1 MIISCRVYMK
11 ISNLLYAGLAA
22 VALVGCSKW
31 TEPKPESYDN
41 QDGLKRFIPLLEA
54 QGEEDLSPSMVEY
67 YAKVREYRKTPHVMG
82 FGWFGNWTG
91 KGDNPMRYLKAL
103 PDSVDFVSLW
113 GTRGNL
119 SEEQKADLNFFQKV
133 KGGKALLCWI
143 IQDIG
148 DQLTP
153 AGETAHEYWVEKLGK
168 GNPQEGARAYAR
180 AICDTIEKYN
190 LDGFDIDY
198 EADYTHHSRN
208 EKAPI
213 AVPRQTI
220 GAGAGENNTM
230 YAFIDELHKR
240 LKPAGRML
248 VMDGEPD
255 LLSSETSKMID
266 YYIYQAYYERNTW
279 AARRKVEQP
288 HLDNFVRKT
297 ILTVEFEKYWRQ
309 GGVGGYSSEHSSE
322 IPDGTP
328 GAQLLDYSV
337 LEIGGVR
344 IAGIGTYHME
354 YDIEGGAY
362 RWLRA
367 ALHFGNVTKPATYN

>member
-1 MIISCRVYMK
+1 MTKSCRVIMN
-11 ISNLLYAGLAA
+11 ISKLLYAGLAA
-22 VALVGCSKW
+22 VALVGCSEW
-31 TEPKPESYDN
+31 TEPKPETYAN

-54 QGEEDLSPSMVEY
+54 QGEEDLSPSVAEY

-119 SEEQKADLNFFQKV
+119 SEEQKSDLNFFQKV

-143 IQDIG
+143 VQDIG

-153 AGETAHEYWVEKLGK
+153 TGETAQSYWVEKLGN
-168 GNPQEGARAYAR
+168 GNPQEAARAYAR

-198 EADYTHHSRN
+198 EAGYGHHSRN
-208 EKAPI
+208 TAAPI
-213 AVPRQTI
+213 AVRGQII
-220 GAGAGENNTM
+220 GTGEGENATM
-230 YAFIDELHKR
+230 HAFIDELHKR
-240 LKPAGRML
+240 LKPAGRLL
-248 VMDGEPD
+248 VMDGEPN
-255 LLSSETSKMID
+255 LLSTETSKLVD
-266 YYIYQAYYERNTW
+266 YYIYQAYYESSTY
-279 AARRKVEQP
+279 AARSKMNQP
-288 HLDNFVRKT
+288 HLDNYVRKT

-309 GGVGGYSSEHSSE
+309 GGVAYYSSERAE
-322 IPDGTP
+322 IPYASQ
-328 GAQLLDYSV
+328 GAQLFDYAT
-337 LEIGGVR
+337 LEVDGVR
-344 IAGIGTYHME
+344 IAGVGTYHME
-354 YDIEGGAY
+354 YDIEGGPY

-367 ALHFGNVTKPATYN
+367 ALHFGNVVLPATYN